1 MKKKKILKNN
11 LIFKIMNKNIFII
24 LVFLF
29 VSMTFAQK
37 KELKFAERNIKSED
51 FSAAKQNI
59 ELAEKL
65 ISQMDAKTT
74 IKYHYLK
81 GVANY
86 ANGGSNIEESSVA
99 LENLNKAIDL
109 ESTSSTKVYTPKAEE
124 LRIAMLNRF
133 VEDSKKSL
141 DQEDF
146 KSAYLNLEMSY
157 RVSPNDTLYLYNA
170 ALVATEN
177 KDFDQAL
184 SFYTELIDLNFTG
197 ITTNYY
203 ATEKATGED
212 QLFAAPDQREL
223 FIKAGTHEN
232 PTDVELE
239 SVEMNVLRSMAAIYK
254 NNKDYEKSLSFIEK
268 AKNIN
273 VDDINIILLESNIR
287 WEMGDVESYEK
298 LITRALEIEPENV
311 DLHFNL
317 GVIAS
322 DKGDKEK
329 AMDHYNKAIEVDPT
343 YTKAHLNAAALVL
356 QKEQSIIE
364 EMNSLGTS
372 NADYNR
378 YDELKIVREDLY
390 KSAIPYLESVYKL
403 DNNNLSAVRTLR
415 NIYSAIDD
423 MDNYNKFKA
432 IAEDIEGKI
441 D

>member
-1 MKKKKILKNN
+1 MKNKKTLKNN
-11 LIFKIMNKNIFII
+11 LIFKIMNKYIVII
-24 LVFLF
+24 LAFLS
-29 VSMTFAQK
+29 VNITYAQK

-51 FSAAKQNI
+51 YSAAKQNI
-59 ELAEKL
+59 QLAEKL
-65 ISQMDAKTT
+65 ASQMDTKTT

-86 ANGGSNIEESSVA
+86 ANGGSNIAESSVA
-99 LENLNKAIDL
+99 LENLNKVIDL
-109 ESTSSTKVYTPKAEE
+109 ESTSSTKVYTPKAKE

-141 DQEDF
+141 EQEDY

-184 SFYTELIDLNFTG
+184 SFYNELIDLDFTG

-203 ATEKATGED
+203 AIEKATGEE
-212 QLFAAPDQREL
+212 QGFQSPEQREL

-232 PTDVELE
+232 PTDVEQE
-239 SVEMNVLRSMAAIYK
+239 SVEMNVFRSMAAIYK
-254 NNKDYEKSLSFIEK
+254 NKKDYERSLGFIEK

-273 VDDINIILLESNIR
+273 EDDINIVLLESNIR

-298 LITRALEIEPENV
+298 LITRAIKIEPDNV

-317 GVIAS
+317 GVISS
-322 DKGDKEK
+322 DKGDVDK
-329 AMDHYNKAIEVDPT
+329 AMYHYNNAIEVDST

-378 YDELKIVREDLY
+378 YDELKIAREDLY

-403 DNNNLSAVRTLR
+403 DNKNLSAVRTLR

-423 MDNYNKFKA
+423 MDNYKKFKA
-432 IAEDIEGKI
+432 IAEDLESKI

>member
-1 MKKKKILKNN
+1 MKKKILKNN
-11 LIFKIMNKNIFII
+11 LIFKIMNKYIVII
-24 LVFLF
+24 LAFLF
-29 VSMTFAQK
+29 ASVTYAQK

-59 ELAEKL
+59 QLAEKL
-65 ISQMDAKTT
+65 ASRMDAKTT

-86 ANGGSNIEESSVA
+86 ANGGSNIAESSVA

-109 ESTSSTKVYTPKAEE
+109 ESTSSTKVYTPKAKE

-133 VEDSKKSL
+133 VEDSRNGIENNDL
-141 DQEDF
+141 

-184 SFYTELIDLNFTG
+184 LFYNELIDLDFTG

-203 ATEKATGED
+203 AIEKATGEE
-212 QLFAAPDQREL
+212 QGFQSPEQREL

-232 PTDVELE
+232 PTDVEQE
-239 SVEMNVLRSMAAIYK
+239 SVEMNVFRSMAAIYK
-254 NNKDYEKSLSFIEK
+254 NKKDYEKSLSFIEK

-273 VDDINIILLESNIR
+273 EDDINIVLLESNIR

-298 LITRALEIEPENV
+298 LITRAIKIEPDNV

-317 GVIAS
+317 GVISS
-322 DKGDKEK
+322 DKGDNEK
-329 AMDHYNKAIEVDPT
+329 AMYHYNNAIEIDST
-343 YTKAHLNAAALVL
+343 YTKAHLNAAALIL
-356 QKEQSIIE
+356 KKEQSIIE

-390 KSAIPYLESVYKL
+390 KSAIPYLESVYRL

-415 NIYSAIDD
+415 NIYSAVDD

-432 IAEDIEGKI
+432 IAEAIESKI

>member
-1 MKKKKILKNN
+1 
-11 LIFKIMNKNIFII
+11 
-24 LVFLF
+24 
-29 VSMTFAQK
+29 
-37 KELKFAERNIKSED
+37 
-51 FSAAKQNI
+51 
-59 ELAEKL
+59 
-65 ISQMDAKTT
+65 
-74 IKYHYLK
+74 
-81 GVANY
+81 
-86 ANGGSNIEESSVA
+86 
-99 LENLNKAIDL
+99 
-109 ESTSSTKVYTPKAEE
+109 
-124 LRIAMLNRF
+124 
-133 VEDSKKSL
+133 
-141 DQEDF
+141 
-146 KSAYLNLEMSY
+146 
-157 RVSPNDTLYLYNA
+157 
-170 ALVATEN
+170 
-177 KDFDQAL
+177 
-184 SFYTELIDLNFTG
+184 
-197 ITTNYY
+197 
-203 ATEKATGED
+203 
-212 QLFAAPDQREL
+212 
-223 FIKAGTHEN
+223 
-232 PTDVELE
+232 
-239 SVEMNVLRSMAAIYK
+239 
-254 NNKDYEKSLSFIEK
+254 
-268 AKNIN
+268 
-273 VDDINIILLESNIR
+273 
-287 WEMGDVESYEK
+287 MGDVESYEK

-390 KSAIPYLESVYKL
+390 KSAIPYLESVYEL

>member
-1 MKKKKILKNN
+1 MKNKKILKNN
-11 LIFKIMNKNIFII
+11 LIFKIMRKNFYLI
-24 LVFLF
+24 LICFCITI
-29 VSMTFAQK
+29 SYSQK
-37 KELKFAERNIKSED
+37 KELKLAERNIKAED
-51 FSAAKQNI
+51 YSAAKQNI
-59 ELAEKL
+59 QLAEKL
-65 ISQMDAKTT
+65 ASQMDAKTT

-109 ESTSSTKVYTPKAEE
+109 ESTSSIKVYTPKAKE

-141 DQEDF
+141 EQEDY

-184 SFYTELIDLNFTG
+184 SFYNELIDLDFTG

-212 QLFAAPDQREL
+212 QLFASPDQREL

-232 PTDVELE
+232 PKDLELE

-254 NNKDYEKSLSFIEK
+254 NNKDYESSLSFIEK
-268 AKNIN
+268 AKNIDEN
-273 VDDINIILLESNIR
+273 DINIVLLESNIR

-298 LITRALEIEPENV
+298 LITKALEIEPENA

-317 GVIAS
+317 GVISS
-322 DKGDKEK
+322 DKGDVDK
-329 AMDHYNKAIEVDPT
+329 AMSHYNKAIETDST
-343 YTKAHLNAAALVL
+343 YTKAYLNAAALVL
-356 QKEQSIIE
+356 KKEESIIE

-390 KSAIPYLESVYKL
+390 NSAIPYLESVYEL

-432 IAEDIEGKI
+432 IAEDIESKI

>member
-1 MKKKKILKNN
+1 MKKKILKNN
-11 LIFKIMNKNIFII
+11 LIFKIMNKYIVII
-24 LVFLF
+24 LAFLF
-29 VSMTFAQK
+29 ASVTYAQK

-59 ELAEKL
+59 QLAEKL
-65 ISQMDAKTT
+65 ASQMDAKTT

-86 ANGGSNIEESSVA
+86 ANGGSNIAESSVA

-109 ESTSSTKVYTPKAEE
+109 ESTSSTKVYTPKAKE

-133 VEDSKKSL
+133 VEDSRNGIENNDL
-141 DQEDF
+141 

-184 SFYTELIDLNFTG
+184 LFYNELIDLDFTG

-203 ATEKATGED
+203 AIEKATGEE
-212 QLFAAPDQREL
+212 QGFQSPEQREL

-232 PTDVELE
+232 PTDVEQE
-239 SVEMNVLRSMAAIYK
+239 SVEMNVFRSMAAIYK
-254 NNKDYEKSLSFIEK
+254 NKKDYEKSLSFIEK

-273 VDDINIILLESNIR
+273 EDDINIVLLESNIR

-298 LITRALEIEPENV
+298 LITRAIKIEPENV

-317 GVIAS
+317 GVISS
-322 DKGDKEK
+322 DKGDNEK
-329 AMDHYNKAIEVDPT
+329 AMYHYNNAIEIDST
-343 YTKAHLNAAALVL
+343 YTKAHLNAAALIL
-356 QKEQSIIE
+356 KKEQSIIE

-390 KSAIPYLESVYKL
+390 KSAIPYLESVYRL

-415 NIYSAIDD
+415 NIYSAVDD

-432 IAEDIEGKI
+432 IAEAIESKI

>member
-1 MKKKKILKNN
+1 
-11 LIFKIMNKNIFII
+11 MNKYIVII
-24 LVFLF
+24 LAFLF
-29 VSMTFAQK
+29 ASVTYAQK

-51 FSAAKQNI
+51 YSAAKQNI
-59 ELAEKL
+59 QLAEKL
-65 ISQMDAKTT
+65 ASQMDTKTT

-86 ANGGSNIEESSVA
+86 ANGGSNIAESSVA

-109 ESTSSTKVYTPKAEE
+109 ESTSSTKVYTPKAKE

-133 VEDSKKSL
+133 VEDSRNGIENNDL
-141 DQEDF
+141 

-184 SFYTELIDLNFTG
+184 SFYNELIDLDFTG

-203 ATEKATGED
+203 AIEKATGEE
-212 QLFAAPDQREL
+212 QGFQSPEQREL

-232 PTDVELE
+232 PTDVEQE
-239 SVEMNVLRSMAAIYK
+239 SVEMNVFRSMAAIYK
-254 NNKDYEKSLSFIEK
+254 NKKDYESSLGFIEK

-273 VDDINIILLESNIR
+273 EDDINIVLLESNIR

-298 LITRALEIEPENV
+298 LITRAIKIEPDNV

-317 GVIAS
+317 GVISS
-322 DKGDKEK
+322 DKGDIDK
-329 AMDHYNKAIEVDPT
+329 AMYHYNNAIEVDST

-356 QKEQSIIE
+356 QKEQLIIE
-364 EMNSLGTS
+364 EMNSLGSS

-390 KSAIPYLESVYKL
+390 KSAIPYLESVYRF

-415 NIYSAIDD
+415 NIYSAVDD
-423 MDNYNKFKA
+423 MDNYKKFKA
-432 IAEDIEGKI
+432 IAEDIESKI

>member
-1 MKKKKILKNN
+1 MKKKILKNN
-11 LIFKIMNKNIFII
+11 LIFKIMNKYIVII
-24 LVFLF
+24 LAFLF
-29 VSMTFAQK
+29 ASVTYAQK

-59 ELAEKL
+59 QLAEKL
-65 ISQMDAKTT
+65 ASQMDAKTT

-86 ANGGSNIEESSVA
+86 ANGGSNIAESSVA

-109 ESTSSTKVYTPKAEE
+109 ESTSSTKVYTPKAKE

-133 VEDSKKSL
+133 VEDSRNGIENNDL
-141 DQEDF
+141 

-184 SFYTELIDLNFTG
+184 LFYNELIDLDFTG

-203 ATEKATGED
+203 AIEKATGEE
-212 QLFAAPDQREL
+212 QGFQSPQQREL

-232 PTDVELE
+232 PTDVEQE
-239 SVEMNVLRSMAAIYK
+239 SVEMNVFRSMAAIYK
-254 NNKDYEKSLSFIEK
+254 NKKDYEKSLSFIEK

-273 VDDINIILLESNIR
+273 EDDINIVLLESNIR

-298 LITRALEIEPENV
+298 LITRAIKIEPDNV

-317 GVIAS
+317 GVISS
-322 DKGDKEK
+322 DKGDNEK
-329 AMDHYNKAIEVDPT
+329 AMYHYNNAIEIDST
-343 YTKAHLNAAALVL
+343 YTKAHLNAAALIL
-356 QKEQSIIE
+356 KKEQSIIE

-390 KSAIPYLESVYKL
+390 KSAIPYLESVYRL

-415 NIYSAIDD
+415 NIYSAVDD

-432 IAEDIEGKI
+432 IAEAIESKI

>member
-1 MKKKKILKNN
+1 
-11 LIFKIMNKNIFII
+11 MNKNILIT
-24 LVFLF
+24 LAFLF
-29 VSMTFAQK
+29 INITYAQK

-51 FSAAKQNI
+51 YSTAKQNI
-59 ELAEKL
+59 QLAEKL

-74 IKYHYLK
+74 VKYHYLK
-81 GVANY
+81 GVAYY
-86 ANGGSNIEESSVA
+86 ANGNSNIEESSVA
-99 LENLNKAIDL
+99 LESLNKSIDL
-109 ESTSSTKVYTPKAEE
+109 ESESSTKLYTSKAEGWLIE
-124 LRIAMLNRF
+124 MLNRF
-133 VEDSKKSL
+133 VEDSKNSL
-141 DQEDF
+141 ENENYKD
-146 KSAYLNLEMSY
+146 AYLNLEMSY
-157 RVSPNDTLYLYNA
+157 RVSPRDTLYLYNS
-170 ALVATEN
+170 ALIATEN

-184 SFYTELIDLNFTG
+184 AFYNELIDIEFTG

-203 ATEKATGED
+203 AIEKATGEN
-212 QLFAAPDQREL
+212 QGFTGPDQREL

-239 SVEMNVLRSMAAIYK
+239 SVEMNIFRSMAAIYK
-254 NNKDYEKSLSFIEK
+254 NKNEYEKSLNYIEK
-268 AKNIN
+268 GKNIDEN
-273 VDDINIILLESNIR
+273 DINIILLESNIR

-298 LITRALEIEPENV
+298 LITRALEIEPDNV

-317 GVIAS
+317 GVISS
-322 DKGDKEK
+322 DKGDIDK
-329 AMDHYNKAIEVDPT
+329 AMYHYNKAIEIDST

-403 DNNNLSAVRTLR
+403 DNKNLSAVRTLR

-423 MDNYNKFKA
+423 MDNYKKFKA
-432 IAEDIEGKI
+432 IAEDLESKI

>member
-1 MKKKKILKNN
+1 MKKKILKNN
-11 LIFKIMNKNIFII
+11 LIFKIMNKYIFII
-24 LVFLF
+24 LAFLF
-29 VSMTFAQK
+29 VSTTYSQK

-51 FSAAKQNI
+51 YSAAKQNI

-65 ISQMDAKTT
+65 INQMDAKTT

-86 ANGGSNIEESSVA
+86 ANGGSNIAESSVA

-109 ESTSSTKVYTPKAEE
+109 ESTSSTKVYTPKAED

-141 DQEDF
+141 DQEDYR
-146 KSAYLNLEMSY
+146 SAYLNLEMSY

-184 SFYTELIDLNFTG
+184 LFYNELIDLSFTG

-212 QLFAAPDQREL
+212 QLFAAPDQRAL

-232 PTDVELE
+232 PIDVELE

-254 NNKDYEKSLSFIEK
+254 NNKDYEKALSFIEK

-273 VDDINIILLESNIR
+273 KDDINIILLESNIR
-287 WEMGDVESYEK
+287 WEMGNVESYEK
-298 LITRALEIEPENV
+298 LITRAIEIEPDNV

-317 GVIAS
+317 GVISS
-322 DKGDKEK
+322 DKGDTEK
-329 AMDHYNKAIEVDPT
+329 AMYHYDNAIEIDST
-343 YTKAHLNAAALVL
+343 YTKAHLNAAALIL
-356 QKEQSIIE
+356 KKEQSIIE

-390 KSAIPYLESVYKL
+390 KSAIPYLESVYEL

>member
-1 MKKKKILKNN
+1 
-11 LIFKIMNKNIFII
+11 MNKNILIT
-24 LVFLF
+24 LAFLF
-29 VSMTFAQK
+29 INITYAQK

-51 FSAAKQNI
+51 YSTAKQNI
-59 ELAEKL
+59 QLAEKL

-74 IKYHYLK
+74 VKYHYLK
-81 GVANY
+81 GVAYY
-86 ANGGSNIEESSVA
+86 ANGNSNIEESSVA
-99 LENLNKAIDL
+99 LESLNKSIDL
-109 ESTSSTKVYTPKAEE
+109 ESESSTKLYTSKAEGWLIE
-124 LRIAMLNRF
+124 MLNRF
-133 VEDSKKSL
+133 VEDSKNSL
-141 DQEDF
+141 ENENYKD
-146 KSAYLNLEMSY
+146 AYLNLEMSY
-157 RVSPNDTLYLYNA
+157 RVSPRDTLYLYNS
-170 ALVATEN
+170 ALIATEN

-184 SFYTELIDLNFTG
+184 AFYNELIDIEFTG

-203 ATEKATGED
+203 AIEKATGEN
-212 QLFAAPDQREL
+212 QGFTGPDQREL

-239 SVEMNVLRSMAAIYK
+239 SVEMNIFRSMAAIYK
-254 NNKDYEKSLSFIEK
+254 NKNEYEKSLSYIERG
-268 AKNIN
+268 KNIDEN
-273 VDDINIILLESNIR
+273 DINIILLESNIR

-298 LITRALEIEPENV
+298 LITRALEIEPDNV

-317 GVIAS
+317 GVISS
-322 DKGDKEK
+322 DKGDIDK
-329 AMDHYNKAIEVDPT
+329 AMYHYNKAIEIDST

-403 DNNNLSAVRTLR
+403 DNKNLSAVRTLR
-415 NIYSAIDD
+415 NIYSAIDN
-423 MDNYNKFKA
+423 MDNYKKFKA
-432 IAEDIEGKI
+432 IAEDLESKI

>member
-1 MKKKKILKNN
+1 
-11 LIFKIMNKNIFII
+11 MNKNILIT
-24 LVFLF
+24 LAFLF
-29 VSMTFAQK
+29 INITYAQK
-37 KELKFAERNIKSED
+37 KELKFTERNIKSED
-51 FSAAKQNI
+51 YSAAKQNLQ
-59 ELAEKL
+59 LAEKL
-65 ISQMDAKTT
+65 IGQMDAKTT
-74 IKYHYLK
+74 VKYHYLK

-86 ANGGSNIEESSVA
+86 ANGDSNIEESSIA
-99 LENLNKAIDL
+99 LENLNKVIDL
-109 ESTSSTKVYTPKAEE
+109 ESTSSTKVYTSKAEE

-133 VEDSKKSL
+133 VEDSRESL
-141 DQEDF
+141 EQDDY

-177 KDFDQAL
+177 KDFNQAL
-184 SFYTELIDLNFTG
+184 SFYNELIDLNFTG

-203 ATEKATGED
+203 ATEKTTGED

-232 PTDVELE
+232 PRDVELE

-254 NNKDYEKSLSFIEK
+254 NNKDYKSSLDFIEK
-268 AKNIN
+268 AKNIDEN
-273 VDDINIILLESNIR
+273 DINIILLESNIR

-298 LITRALEIEPENV
+298 LITKALEIEPDNV

-317 GVIAS
+317 GVISS
-322 DKGDKEK
+322 DKGDIDK
-329 AMDHYNKAIEVDPT
+329 AMYHYNKAIEIDST

-403 DNNNLSAVRTLR
+403 DNKNISAVRTLR

-423 MDNYNKFKA
+423 MDNYKKFKA
-432 IAEDIEGKI
+432 IAEDIQSKI